1 MFDCVELFC
10 SHGTWFD
17 CHREAGLRM
26 CPGMALDYAALED
39 QATFLELARLASS
52 GAVREWHAGPPCWSF
67 GTFKQPRLRSRD
79 EPAGFEMAEPTTLRH
94 TKLAIRTAFIL
105 ILAMLSGSFVSCEQ
119 PSSSV
124 MFHLHIF
131 QVLRR
136 LGCWVSHFH
145 SCAFGSGF
153 NKPSL
158 WLHNK
163 PWLLRLD
170 GVCRC
175 PSRGRH
181 FIIEGTFSRG
191 SIAEFKRRCRPSC
204 VEVYGVDPIVG
215 EAVSAFSARYPLELC
230 RQMAAGRVAFDSA
243 RPLACGSGCRVT
255 LSGVTPGPDIDRPR
269 LRAWHEDPAWVED
282 LCETLPYRELFRYRF
297 KERGHI
303 NVLECRV
310 YKSWLKQCSKRW
322 PRHRI
327 LGLLDSRV
335 TMGAAAKG
343 RSSSRALSRVLR
355 TALPYVLGGGLYSG
369 TLHCR
374 SAWNRADAPSRARA
388 VEPPSGPKAS
398 WISQLEV
405 GNVVPFDRMVRACDW
420 ARPVGRWARLPLLIA
435 GDVEPNPGPV
445 RVSNYTPRGELNLF
459 GGLTQATSQRM
470 QKCLDAFQLWLRDE
484 FSLDLEFALASSE
497 HANLSL
503 RAYGRW
509 LYERGSPR
517 YHFVYCVT
525 AVQRVRPE
533 FKGLLGGAWHV
544 DRMWQLEEPGQC
556 RAVLSSAMVRAIIC
570 LGLLWGWRQ
579 FVGVISLGF
588 GGMLHPNEFVHLCRQ
603 DLVFPEDALTASST
617 LYVHIR
623 SPKTARFARKQ
634 HARIDDPSILHLA
647 RQLFFDLPLGSRLFD
662 ASLAVFR
669 RQWNHLLDFLEIPRR
684 QAQRGATPG
693 VLRGSGATA
702 MYLDTED
709 LPKVAWRGRWAR
721 SRTLEYYI
729 QEVAAQLFLH
739 QLSPRARE
747 RIQFLEQHCASVAT
761 ALLSETSC

>member
-1 MFDCVELFC
+1 M
-10 SHGTWFD
+10 
-17 CHREAGLRM
+17 
-26 CPGMALDYAALED
+26 
-39 QATFLELARLASS
+39 
-52 GAVREWHAGPPCWSF
+52 
-67 GTFKQPRLRSRD
+67 
-79 EPAGFEMAEPTTLRH
+79 
-94 TKLAIRTAFIL
+94 
-105 ILAMLSGSFVSCEQ
+105 
-119 PSSSV
+119 
-124 MFHLHIF
+124 
-131 QVLRR
+131 
-136 LGCWVSHFH
+136 
-145 SCAFGSGF
+145 
-153 NKPSL
+153 
-158 WLHNK
+158 
-163 PWLLRLD
+163 
-170 GVCRC
+170 
-175 PSRGRH
+175 
-181 FIIEGTFSRG
+181 
-191 SIAEFKRRCRPSC
+191 
-204 VEVYGVDPIVG
+204 
-215 EAVSAFSARYPLELC
+215 
-230 RQMAAGRVAFDSA
+230 
-243 RPLACGSGCRVT
+243 
-255 LSGVTPGPDIDRPR
+255 
-269 LRAWHEDPAWVED
+269 
-282 LCETLPYRELFRYRF
+282 
-297 KERGHI
+297 
-303 NVLECRV
+303 
-310 YKSWLKQCSKRW
+310 
-322 PRHRI
+322 
-327 LGLLDSRV
+327 
-335 TMGAAAKG
+335 
-343 RSSSRALSRVLR
+343 
-355 TALPYVLGGGLYSG
+355 
-369 TLHCR
+369 
-374 SAWNRADAPSRARA
+374 
-388 VEPPSGPKAS
+388 
-398 WISQLEV
+398 
-405 GNVVPFDRMVRACDW
+405 
-420 ARPVGRWARLPLLIA
+420 
-435 GDVEPNPGPV
+435 
-445 RVSNYTPRGELNLF
+445 F
-459 GGLTQATSQRM
+459 GGLTQAASQRM

-517 YHFVYCVT
+517 YQFVYCVT